1 MACEQPVMRQDC
13 ERGAGA
19 VGPAS
24 RRATCTSPGRVARE
38 KSETMKNQN
47 VGIPKF
53 TNEDEEE

>member
-1 MACEQPVMRQDC
+1 MVCEQPVMREDC

-19 VGPAS
+19 VARG
-24 RRATCTSPGRVARE
+24 ATCTSPGRVARE